1 MEINISCLI
10 IIASVIISLLI
21 TSLIINLD
29 PDGRV
34 PRFCET
40 FVIYL
45 FNLLIVLL
53 LAFAIYYRGFCCG

>member
-10 IIASVIISLLI
+10 IITSLIISLLI
-21 TSLIINLD
+21 TSIIVSLD

-34 PRFCET
+34 PRFWKT
-40 FVIYL
+40 FVIYI